1 MKTILITN
9 RKGGV
14 GKSAIASQYAHYLA
28 DKLKLRVLFID
39 LDSQANSTKALTAK
53 QAAITSATKAVEAF
67 TNRAASVESENFV
80 VLPGSPELD
89 LLDMEQ
95 ARRNEFAGN
104 FKAFIARVGAQFDVC
119 VIDTAPT
126 LDIRMKSAV
135 ISTNYLVAP
144 IQLAQE
150 AIDGLR
156 SLLQTVAAAKDSLN
170 PGLHFIG
177 ILPNQVMD
185 TPFQKENLA
194 AIVQHFANLLIALP
208 DGGFALIRRTTA
220 IEESQAEGVPIW
232 KHAKTSARDAWRKI
246 EPSFAHIASTM
257 GVLNTSTQ
265 GAAHHGH

>member
-1 MKTILITN
+1 MSDGASCSGLT
-9 RKGGV
+9 RASHAEGGSLTSSRLGFPTLRYV
-14 GKSAIASQYAHYLA
+14 SAKNDGGWIVWVAIADVAAYVRPGTA
-28 DKLKLRVLFID
+28 
-39 LDSQANSTKALTAK
+39 LDREARAKGNSTYFPDRVEPMLPEVLSNGLCSLK
-53 QAAITSATKAVEAF
+53 QGE
-67 TNRAASVESENFV
+67 NRACMAVRMVFDKAGRKTGHRFV
-80 VLPGSPELD
+80 RGLMRSHAKLSY
-89 LLDMEQ
+89 EQ
-95 ARRNEFAGN
+95 
-104 FKAFIARVGAQFDVC
+104 
-119 VIDTAPT
+119 
-126 LDIRMKSAV
+126 
-135 ISTNYLVAP
+135 
-144 IQLAQE
+144 AQE
-150 AIDGLR
+150 AIDGPR

-208 DGGFALIRRTTA
+208 EGGFALIRRTTA

-257 GVLNTSTQ
+257 GVFNTSTQ